1 MCSVSF
7 TAINYADHSIP
18 CICGSC
24 DPIECSAD
32 SCYNGLAPFCG
43 ANTGCKYIKDATPP
57 VEISL
62 AFVNKTNPPFQCL
75 QVMVHQK
82 CVVNVTRT
90 GSGFFTINKDTCI
103 KAGGDKLTPRIRLL
117 KYGDADCN
125 FNGFDGLLTGPGASI
140 YTSCATPVYVVKRY
154 ELTFGD
160 GGSSSAE
167 LFITAFCNAAKGG
180 TKKVCL
186 GNYPPESECGNIN
199 VAKPSSSFAGQT
211 QTTARD
217 NVMKI
222 TSDFLSFSSNSAVK
236 SKICTSILG
245 VIMMLGWH
253 LHQWN

>member
-1 MCSVSF
+1 
-7 TAINYADHSIP
+7 
-18 CICGSC
+18 
-24 DPIECSAD
+24 
-32 SCYNGLAPFCG
+32 
-43 ANTGCKYIKDATPP
+43 

-125 FNGFDGLLTGPGASI
+125 LNGFRGIFPGTGTNI
-140 YTSCATPVYVVKRY
+140 DTSCATPVYVGKRY
-154 ELTFGD
+154 NVTLGTAEPRWTELY
-160 GGSSSAE
+160 
-167 LFITAFCNAAKGG
+167 ITAFCNAAKVGNG
-180 TKKVCL
+180 RVCL
-186 GNYPPESECGNIN
+186 GNYPPESICSNFN
-199 VAKPSSSFAGQT
+199 LAKPSSSIGGQT
-211 QTTARD
+211 KTTTRD

-222 TSDFLSFSSNSAVK
+222 TSDFLSFSSTSPVK

-245 VIMMLGWH
+245 VIMMLGWYQ
-253 LHQWN
+253 HQWN

>member
-1 MCSVSF
+1 MYSVSF
-7 TAINYADHSIP
+7 SADPTIP

-24 DPIECSAD
+24 DLAVCSAN
-32 SCYNGLAPFCG
+32 SCYNGVEPFCG
-43 ANTGCKYIKDATPP
+43 TNTGCNYIQGSTPP

-62 AFVNKTNPPFQCL
+62 AFADDIDESNPPFECL
-75 QVMVHQK
+75 QVMVHKQ
-82 CVVNVTRT
+82 CIINVTLT
-90 GSGFFTINKDTCI
+90 GAGLFTINKNDCI
-103 KAGGDKLTPRIRLL
+103 KGGAILNRIRLL

-140 YTSCATPVYVVKRY
+140 DTSCATPVYVGKRY

-236 SKICTSILG
+236 SKNCTSILG